1 MELIWNKTHKQ
12 TPFTPLSNS
21 VIVIDVEIKNMSQL
35 DDSDFVMPNE
45 NNDEV
50 PKEAL
55 IIAQTSCIESSHQRN
70 KDKNDKHENLNGKK
84 INILSLQCSARYVT

>member
-1 MELIWNKTHKQ
+1 MKNKGLKKEKRNKSSGCWKKS
-12 TPFTPLSNS
+12 SNN
-21 VIVIDVEIKNMSQL
+21 DFQL

-70 KDKNDKHENLNGKK
+70 KDKHEN
-84 INILSLQCSARYVT
+84 IN

>member
-1 MELIWNKTHKQ
+1 M
-12 TPFTPLSNS
+12 
-21 VIVIDVEIKNMSQL
+21 
-35 DDSDFVMPNE
+35 
-45 NNDEV
+45 NDEV

-84 INILSLQCSARYVT
+84 INRYLITAVHGTVTSEMMS